1 LRAVLDVNVLVAA
14 LLSRAGA
21 SGRLIAMWLGGAFEL
36 VVSEAL
42 LAELERALAYPK
54 LNEHISRED
63 AAEFI
68 EHLRSTASVL
78 NDDEHPVRVSRDPGD
93 DYLVALATA
102 SASILVSG
110 DDDLLVLAPQ
120 LPIQT
125 PVAFLALLESDHA
138 EPWDA
143 C

>member
-1 LRAVLDVNVLVAA
+1 VLVSA

-21 SGRLIAMWLGGAFEL
+21 PGRLIAMWLGGAFEL

-54 LNEHISRED
+54 LIEYLSRED
-63 AAEFI
+63 AAGFVEL
-68 EHLRSTASVL
+68 LRSTASML
-78 NDDEHPVRVSRDPGD
+78 ADAEPPAQVSRDPGD

-110 DDDLLVLAPQ
+110 DRDLLVLAPE

-125 PVAFLALLESDHA
+125 PAAFLALLEL
-138 EPWDA
+138 
-143 C
+143 